1 MTPASRLPIEPGER
15 VLDLCAAPGGK
26 ATELNARLKGTG
38 LLVANDIS
46 NARAKALLRNLELFG
61 SENVLV
67 TNETPAGL
75 ADVFPGFFDNILVDA
90 PCSGEGM
97 FRKDPTAIAE
107 WSPEHVSACAKRQ
120 QQILE
125 SACRCVAPGGK
136 LIYSTCTF
144 SREENEDVIEEFCRM
159 HPEFTVEM
167 QHRLYPHTCCGEG
180 HFAARLQ
187 RNRSSFPDTSA
198 LTASAESAC
207 TAQKKAG
214 TRSGRAKRSDC
225 IPDAVAVP
233 RIKDKAEIAALTEFL
248 RDSFLDFSD
257 ESRLNEFLREI
268 RRTSDGRIVY
278 APFTFHENLL
288 RLRILSLGVEVG
300 ELLKGRFKPCHS
312 FFVACHGLHF
322 RNEIDFLPESDELRR
337 YLSGNTV
344 PVPVNMRGFAA
355 VSVDGCTLGF
365 GKAVDGVLKNH
376 FPKGLAVAAFR

>member
-1 MTPASRLPIEPGER
+1 
-15 VLDLCAAPGGK
+15 
-26 ATELNARLKGTG
+26 
-38 LLVANDIS
+38 
-46 NARAKALLRNLELFG
+46 
-61 SENVLV
+61 
-67 TNETPAGL
+67 
-75 ADVFPGFFDNILVDA
+75 
-90 PCSGEGM
+90 
-97 FRKDPTAIAE
+97 
-107 WSPEHVSACAKRQ
+107 
-120 QQILE
+120 
-125 SACRCVAPGGK
+125 
-136 LIYSTCTF
+136 
-144 SREENEDVIEEFCRM
+144 M

-257 ESRLNEFLREI
+257 ESRLNEFLHEI
-268 RRTSDGRIVY
+268 RRMSDGRIVY
-278 APFTFHENLL
+278 APFTVHENLL

-322 RNEIDFLPESDELRR
+322 RNEIS
-337 YLSGNTV
+337 LS
-344 PVPVNMRGFAA
+344 
-355 VSVDGCTLGF
+355 
-365 GKAVDGVLKNH
+365 
-376 FPKGLAVAAFR
+376 

>member
-1 MTPASRLPIEPGER
+1 
-15 VLDLCAAPGGK
+15 
-26 ATELNARLKGTG
+26 
-38 LLVANDIS
+38 
-46 NARAKALLRNLELFG
+46 
-61 SENVLV
+61 
-67 TNETPAGL
+67 
-75 ADVFPGFFDNILVDA
+75 
-90 PCSGEGM
+90 M

-214 TRSGRAKRSDC
+214 MRSGRAKRSDC

-257 ESRLNEFLREI
+257 ESRLNEFLHEI
-268 RRTSDGRIVY
+268 RRMSDGRIVY

-322 RNEIDFLPESDELRR
+322 RNEISLSYDSDELRR
-337 YLSGNTV
+337 YLSGNTL
-344 PVPVNMRGFAA
+344 PVPVDMRGFAA
-355 VSVDGCTLGF
+355 VSVDGCTLGY